1 MAKILARSGM
11 KIVLAD
17 LERPILEEAEV
28 ELKEEGTD
36 VVSVVTDV
44 GNR

>member
-1 MAKILARSGM
+1 M